1 LSSNLVIVESPAKA
15 KTIKKYLG
23 KDFEVLAS
31 YGHVRDLVP
40 KEGAV
45 DPKRHFHMNYQVVE
59 RNQKHVDAIARAL
72 KKAKALFL
80 ATDPDREGEAISWH
94 LHELLKAQ
102 GALKGKEVQRVV
114 FYEITKNAVREAMEH
129 PRGLSVDLIN
139 AQQARRALDFLVGFN
154 LSPLLWKK
162 VRPGLSAGRV
172 QSPALRMICER
183 EDEIA
188 AFKPQEYWTIDA
200 ELEHLEQKFPA
211 KLVEYQGGKVEQFSF
226 TDESAARSAVSTLT
240 EAARSTLTRAPPS
253 TLTGAEHGWLTV
265 LSVDRKQRRRNPAPP
280 FTTSTL
286 QQEASRKLGF
296 SAQKTMR
303 VAQQL
308 YEGVDI
314 GEGAVGLISYMRT
327 DSLNLAQ
334 EAVAQIREV
343 IVKLYGPEALAEDVR
358 VYRTKSANAQE
369 AHEAI
374 RPTDLSIVPAPIEK
388 LIEADQ
394 FRLYS
399 LIWKRTMACQM
410 APAVYD
416 TVAVELLAGTD
427 GAQRTVLRANGSTL
441 IKPGYISVYQEGTDD
456 AVQDDSDHVL
466 PPMTE
471 GDRVKLLEVVP
482 SQHFTEP
489 PPRFTEASLVKALE
503 EYGIGR
509 PSTYASIISTLRD
522 RQYVEIESRR
532 FTATDIGKIVSR
544 FLTLY
549 FTIYV
554 DYDFTAKM
562 ESALDAVA
570 NGEQE
575 WVPLL
580 DRFWKPFIKLVQHT
594 ETSVSREE
602 VAMARDLGTDPQ
614 SGKPMTVRMGRFGPF
629 VQIGTKDDEEKP
641 RFAGLRPG
649 QKMDTITREE
659 ALFLFQLP
667 RKLGSTS
674 EGEEIVANTGRFGPY
689 VKYGAKYVSLKTDDP
704 YTVTLE
710 RALEVIREKQIADA
724 NRLISDFPA
733 GGIQVLNGRYGPYV
747 TDRQR
752 NAKIPKDRDPKSLTL
767 EECQTLLAAA
777 PARTFGRWGRKSG
790 QGKNSQGKAPQG
802 KTTQGKTTKGGAAK
816 GARGK
821 KPPGEAALADAAA
834 GVTAPASGMDAR
846 AARAAPAPHAK
857 ASAPRARAR
866 KPGTPADNA
875 RADAPPPARLAA
887 KASKA
892 AAKKRAPAEP
902 RTRLQSR
909 AAARPQGL
917 KRKKA

>member
-1 LSSNLVIVESPAKA
+1 LSNNLVIVESPAKA

-45 DPKRHFHMNYQVVE
+45 DPKHHFAMKYQPVE
-59 RNQKHVDAIARAL
+59 RNRKHVDAIARAL
-72 KKAKALFL
+72 KKASALYL

-94 LHELLKAQ
+94 LQELLKEQ

-129 PRGLSVDLIN
+129 PRGISVDLVN

-162 VRPGLSAGRV
+162 VRPNLSAGRV

-183 EDEIA
+183 EDAID
-188 AFKPQEYWTIDA
+188 AFRPQEYWTIDS
-200 ELEHLEQKFPA
+200 ELTHSEQQFPA
-211 KLVEYQGGKVEQFSF
+211 KLVEYRGAKVEQFSF
-226 TDESAARSAVSTLT
+226 TSESAAREAVATL
-240 EAARSTLTRAPPS
+240 EKAAR
-253 TLTGAEHGWLTV
+253 GELTV
-265 LSVDRKQRRRNPAPP
+265 MGVDRKQRRRNPAPP

-314 GEGAVGLISYMRT
+314 GEGAVGLITYMRT

-343 IVKLYGPEALAEDVR
+343 IVELYGQEGLAEEVR

-374 RPTDLSIVPAPIEK
+374 RPTDARIVPANIERK
-388 LIEADQ
+388 LDSDQ

-410 APAVYD
+410 APAVFD
-416 TVAVELLAGTD
+416 TVAVELLAGRAD
-427 GAQRTVLRANGSTL
+427 AKDAERIVLRANGSTL
-441 IKPGYISVYQEGTDD
+441 VKPGYISVYQEGADD
-456 AVQDDSDHVL
+456 VVQDDSDHVL
-466 PPMTE
+466 PPMNE
-471 GDRVKLLEVVP
+471 GDRVKLVTVIP

-522 RQYVEIESRR
+522 REYVMIENRR

-544 FLTLY
+544 FLTQY

-562 ESALDAVA
+562 ENALDGVA
-570 NGEQE
+570 TGEQE

-580 DRFWKPFIKLVQHT
+580 DRFWKPFIKLVKHT

-602 VAMARDLGTDPQ
+602 VAMARDLGTDPAT
-614 SGKPMTVRMGRFGPF
+614 GKPMSVRMGRFGPF

-649 QKMDTITREE
+649 QKMDSITREE

-667 RKLGSTS
+667 RKLGQTLG
-674 EGEEIVANTGRFGPY
+674 GEEIVANTGRFGPY
-689 VKYGAKYVSLKTDDP
+689 VKYGSKYVSLKTDDP
-704 YTVTLE
+704 YTVTHE
-710 RALEVIREKQIADA
+710 RALEVIREKEIADA
-724 NRLISDFPA
+724 NRLIRDFPDD
-733 GGIQVLNGRYGPYV
+733 GIQVLNGRYGPYIKDK
-747 TDRQR
+747 TR
-752 NAKIPKDRDPKSLTL
+752 NAKIPKDRDPKSLSL
-767 EECQTLLAAA
+767 EECQALLAAA
-777 PARTFGRWGRKSG
+777 PVRGFGKWGRKG
-790 QGKNSQGKAPQG
+790 AKA
-802 KTTQGKTTKGGAAK
+802 GAAK
-816 GARGK
+816 ANGGS
-821 KPPGEAALADAAA
+821 PPAAPPAKAPRTRKAAA
-834 GVTAPASGMDAR
+834 PSAPPAEKPA
-846 AARAAPAPHAK
+846 AARPA
-857 ASAPRARAR
+857 
-866 KPGTPADNA
+866 
-875 RADAPPPARLAA
+875 ARLAA
-887 KASKA
+887 KGSKA
-892 AAKKRAPAEP
+892 AAKKRAPAEN
-902 RTRLQSR
+902 
-909 AAARPQGL
+909 AAAPPPAAKT
-917 KRKKA
+917 KRRKT

>member
-1 LSSNLVIVESPAKA
+1 LGNNLVIVESPAKA

-45 DPKRHFHMNYQVVE
+45 DPKHHFAMKYQPVE
-59 RNQKHVDAIARAL
+59 RNRKHVDAIARAL
-72 KKAKALFL
+72 KKATALYL

-94 LHELLKAQ
+94 LQELLKEQ
-102 GALKGKEVQRVV
+102 GALKGKDVQRVV

-129 PRGLSVDLIN
+129 PRAISIDLVN

-162 VRPGLSAGRV
+162 VRPNLSAGRV

-183 EDEIA
+183 EDAID
-188 AFKPQEYWTIDA
+188 AFRPQEYWTIDS
-200 ELEHLEQKFPA
+200 ELMHSEQKFPG
-211 KLVEYQGGKVEQFSF
+211 KLVEYRGAKVEQFSF
-226 TDESAARSAVSTLT
+226 TSESAAQEAVSTL
-240 EAARSTLTRAPPS
+240 EKAAR
-253 TLTGAEHGWLTV
+253 GELTV
-265 LSVDRKQRRRNPAPP
+265 MGVERKQRRRNPAPP

-308 YEGVDI
+308 YEGIDI
-314 GEGAVGLISYMRT
+314 GEGSVGLITYMRT

-334 EAVAQIREV
+334 EAVAQIREL
-343 IVKLYGPEALAEDVR
+343 IVELYGPEGLAEEVR

-374 RPTDLSIVPAPIEK
+374 RPTDARIVPADIERK
-388 LIEADQ
+388 LDADQ

-410 APAVYD
+410 APAVFD
-416 TVAVELLAGTD
+416 TVAVELLAGAPSPAATK
-427 GAQRTVLRANGSTL
+427 GAERIVLRANGSTL
-441 IKPGYISVYQEGTDD
+441 VKPGYISVYQEGADD
-456 AVQDDSDHVL
+456 VVQDDSDHVL
-466 PPMTE
+466 PPMKE
-471 GDRVKLLEVVP
+471 GDRVKLVAVIP
-482 SQHFTEP
+482 AQHFTEP

-522 RQYVEIESRR
+522 REYVNIENRR

-544 FLTLY
+544 FLTQY

-562 ESALDAVA
+562 ENALDGVA
-570 NGEQE
+570 TGEQE

-580 DRFWKPFIKLVQHT
+580 DRFWKPFIKLVKHT

-602 VAMARDLGTDPQ
+602 VAMARDLGTDPA
-614 SGKPMTVRMGRFGPF
+614 SGKPMSVRMGRFGPF

-649 QKMDTITREE
+649 QKMDAITREE

-667 RKLGSTS
+667 RKLGATAA
-674 EGEEIVANTGRFGPY
+674 GEEIVANTGRFGPY

-704 YTVTLE
+704 YTVTHE
-710 RALEVIREKQIADA
+710 RALEVIREKEIADA
-724 NRLISDFPA
+724 NRLIQNFPDA
-733 GGIQVLNGRYGPYV
+733 GIQVLNGRYGPYIKDK
-747 TDRQR
+747 TR

-767 EECQTLLAAA
+767 EDCQTLLAAA
-777 PARTFGRWGRKSG
+777 PVRGFGNKWGRKSA
-790 QGKNSQGKAPQG
+790 KAGAPA
-802 KTTQGKTTKGGAAK
+802 KANGGPAA
-816 GARGK
+816 GDE
-821 KPPGEAALADAAA
+821 PAAA
-834 GVTAPASGMDAR
+834 T
-846 AARAAPAPHAK
+846 K
-857 ASAPRARAR
+857 ATRAR
-866 KPGTPADNA
+866 KKTASPAA
-875 RADAPPPARLAA
+875 ATAPPLRPGARLAA
-887 KASKA
+887 KGSKA
-892 AAKKRAPAEP
+892 AAKKRAPAEN
-902 RTRLQSR
+902 
-909 AAARPQGL
+909 AAAAPPAAKT
-917 KRKKA
+917 KRRKT

>member
-1 LSSNLVIVESPAKA
+1 LSNNLVIVESPAKA

-23 KDFEVLAS
+23 KEFEVLAS

-45 DPKRHFHMNYQVVE
+45 DPKHHFAMKYQPVE
-59 RNQKHVDAIARAL
+59 RNKKHVDAIARAL
-72 KKAKALFL
+72 KKAKALYL

-94 LHELLKAQ
+94 LQELLKEQ

-129 PRGLSVDLIN
+129 PRGISVDLVN

-162 VRPGLSAGRV
+162 VRPNLSAGRV

-183 EDEIA
+183 EDAID
-188 AFKPQEYWTIDA
+188 AFRAQEYWTIDS
-200 ELEHLEQKFPA
+200 ELMHSEQKFPG
-211 KLVEYQGGKVEQFSF
+211 KLVEYRGAKVEQFTF
-226 TDESAARSAVSTLT
+226 TSESAAQEAVNALEKSARG
-240 EAARSTLTRAPPS
+240 E
-253 TLTGAEHGWLTV
+253 LTV
-265 LSVDRKQRRRNPAPP
+265 MGVERKQRRRNPAPP

-314 GEGAVGLISYMRT
+314 GEGAVGLITYMRT

-343 IVKLYGPEALAEDVR
+343 IVELYGPEGLAEEVR
-358 VYRTKSANAQE
+358 VYRTKAANAQE

-374 RPTDLSIVPAPIEK
+374 RPTDARIVPADIERN
-388 LIEADQ
+388 LDADQ

-410 APAVYD
+410 APAIFD
-416 TVAVELLAGTD
+416 TVAVELLAGAD

-441 IKPGYISVYQEGTDD
+441 VKPGYISVYQEGADD
-456 AVQDDSDHVL
+456 VVQDDSDHVL
-466 PPMTE
+466 PAMKE
-471 GDRVKLLEVVP
+471 GDRVKLVAVVP

-522 RQYVEIESRR
+522 REYVMIENRR

-544 FLTLY
+544 FLTQY

-562 ESALDAVA
+562 ENALDGVA
-570 NGEQE
+570 AGEQE

-580 DRFWKPFIKLVQHT
+580 DRFWKPFIKLVKHT

-602 VAMARDLGTDPQ
+602 VAMARDLGPDPA
-614 SGKPMTVRMGRFGPF
+614 SGKPMSVRMGRFGPF

-649 QKMDTITREE
+649 QKMDSITREE

-667 RKLGSTS
+667 RKLGVTAA
-674 EGEEIVANTGRFGPY
+674 GEEIVANTGRFGPY
-689 VKYGAKYVSLKTDDP
+689 VKYGPKYVSLKTDDP
-704 YTVTLE
+704 YTVTHE
-710 RALEVIREKQIADA
+710 RALEVIREKEIADA
-724 NRLISDFPA
+724 NRLIQDFPDA
-733 GGIQVLNGRYGPYV
+733 GIQVLNGRYGPYIKDK
-747 TDRQR
+747 TR
-752 NAKIPKDRDPKSLTL
+752 NAKIPKDRDPKSLSL
-767 EECQTLLAAA
+767 EDCHALLAAA
-777 PARTFGRWGRKSG
+777 PVRGFGKWGRKNG
-790 QGKNSQGKAPQG
+790 
-802 KTTQGKTTKGGAAK
+802 KGGAPAK
-816 GARGK
+816 TNGGT
-821 KPPGEAALADAAA
+821 AAA
-834 GVTAPASGMDAR
+834 GEPGATTKAGRTRKKTPLPAPAAAASAAAAATTP
-846 AARAAPAPHAK
+846 AARK
-857 ASAPRARAR
+857 A
-866 KPGTPADNA
+866 
-875 RADAPPPARLAA
+875 PPARLAA
-887 KASKA
+887 KGSKA
-892 AAKKRAPAEP
+892 AAKKRAPAE
-902 RTRLQSR
+902 S
-909 AAARPQGL
+909 AAAAPPAAKT
-917 KRKKA
+917 KRRKT

>member
-1 LSSNLVIVESPAKA
+1 MESPGKA

-45 DPKRHFHMNYQVVE
+45 DPEHHFAMKYQVVE
-59 RNQKHVDAIARAL
+59 RNQKHVDAISRAL
-72 KKAKALFL
+72 KKAKSLFL

-94 LHELLKAQ
+94 LYELLRSTGQ
-102 GALKGKEVQRVV
+102 LEGKEVQRVV
-114 FYEITKNAVREAMEH
+114 FYEVTKSAVREAMAR
-129 PRGLSVDLIN
+129 PREISVDLVN

-188 AFKPQEYWTIDA
+188 AFVAREYWTIDA
-200 ELEHLEQKFPA
+200 ELEHSEQKFPG
-211 KLVEYQGGKVEQFSF
+211 KLVEYAGAKVEQFSF
-226 TDESAARSAVSTLT
+226 TTEAQARDVERTLV
-240 EAARSTLTRAPPS
+240 EAAR
-253 TLTGAEHGWLTV
+253 GVLTV
-265 LSVDRKQRRRNPAPP
+265 LGVERKQRRRNPAPP

-286 QQEASRKLGF
+286 QQEAARKLGF
-296 SAQKTMR
+296 TAQKTMR

-314 GEGAVGLISYMRT
+314 GEGSVGLITYMRT

-334 EAVAQIREV
+334 EAIGQIRDV
-343 IVKLYGPEALAEDVR
+343 IVQLYGKEGLSDEVR
-358 VYRTKSANAQE
+358 VFKTKSKNAQE

-374 RPTDLSIVPAPIEK
+374 RPTAADIVPADIEK
-388 LIEADQ
+388 YLESDQ

-399 LIWKRTMACQM
+399 LIWKRTVACQM
-410 APAVYD
+410 APAVFD
-416 TVAVELLAGTD
+416 TVAVELLAGTLQGGSGSSQARAATPPAAGD
-427 GAQRTVLRANGSTL
+427 PQRTVLRANGSTL
-441 IKPGYISVYQEGTDD
+441 VKPGYISVYQEGLDD

-466 PPMTE
+466 PPMKE
-471 GDRVKLLEVVP
+471 GDKVKLLGVLP
-482 SQHFTEP
+482 TQHFTEP

-522 RQYVEIESRR
+522 REYVEIESRR

-549 FTIYV
+549 FTTYV

-562 ESALDAVA
+562 EDSLDAVA
-570 NGEQE
+570 NGEEE

-580 DRFWKPFIKLVQHT
+580 EKFWKPFIDLVNHT

-602 VAMARDLGTDPQ
+602 VAQARELGVDPA

-641 RFAGLRPG
+641 KFAGLRPG
-649 QKMDTITREE
+649 QKMDKITFAE
-659 ALFLFQLP
+659 AIELFKLP
-667 RKLGSTS
+667 RKLGLTAG
-674 EGEEIVANTGRFGPY
+674 GEEITTNVGRFGPY

-704 YTVTLE
+704 YEITPE
-710 RALEVIREKQIADA
+710 RALEVIREKEIADA
-724 NRLISDFPA
+724 NRLILDFA
-733 GGIQVLNGRYGPYV
+733 EAKIQVLNGRYGPYI
-747 TDRQR
+747 TDKER

-767 EECQTLLAAA
+767 EECQALLAAA
-777 PARTFGRWGRKSG
+777 PVRTFGRWGKKNAK
-790 QGKNSQGKAPQG
+790 GKN
-802 KTTQGKTTKGGAAK
+802 GGAAK
-816 GARGK
+816 AAASTAAAASSDSAAVKSPAAGAKKPRATPSKGAAGKLGAAAPSRLAARASKTAANKKAPLPPAAPSAASAQSAAPVKAKPKAKKTAGK
-821 KPPGEAALADAAA
+821 KPSE
-834 GVTAPASGMDAR
+834 
-846 AARAAPAPHAK
+846 
-857 ASAPRARAR
+857 
-866 KPGTPADNA
+866 
-875 RADAPPPARLAA
+875 
-887 KASKA
+887 
-892 AAKKRAPAEP
+892 
-902 RTRLQSR
+902 SR
-909 AAARPQGL
+909 
-917 KRKKA
+917 